1 MTQRTG
7 NTPPHQQQLFPALS
21 GVAVS
26 IFEDDARYRQIF
38 RNNPAI
44 QILIDPANGRVID
57 ANDAACLFYGY
68 DYRRFC
74 SLTVFDLNT
83 MPRQEVIL
91 KLEKAIDERG
101 GFFRFT
107 HRKSDGST
115 CQVEVFTTPVTI
127 GGQDV
132 LYSTI
137 HDVTGRHE
145 AEERLRFGEQ
155 AFRHFIENNP
165 SAVAMFDREMQY
177 LLTSRRW
184 DEAFGLPD
192 RDPAGKAVRDQM
204 PVLPGSFRECH
215 AAIISKKRVFCSN
228 EERFE
233 VDNGN
238 EQWLRWETHPWYED
252 ADHIGGTLIFVE
264 FITDKKQA
272 TESARQLREERERL
286 AFRIET
292 IEEERRKISRELH
305 DGVGQ
310 LLTAAYLN
318 LELLESAISENSDEA
333 IKLLQKIRKLLDTTI
348 QETRNISHDLRPA
361 VLDDFGLIPGLR
373 LLAEEFSEASGIKA
387 IFQHFNCDN
396 RLDPKLEITIYRI
409 CQEALNNIARHS
421 GATEATIEIFRRD
434 NLLTLTVNDNGSGIP
449 SGYLGHQS
457 FRAGTGLNNIKERVD
472 LHNGSMQINSQ
483 EKSGTELLIEFPL
496 S

>member
-1 MTQRTG
+1 MRQRPGRTAIFPQRDTAHEFLHFPIMAQRTG

-44 QILIDPANGRVID
+44 QMLIDPANGRVID

-83 MPRQEVIL
+83 MPRQEVIR

-145 AEERLRFGEQ
+145 AEERLRF
-155 AFRHFIENNP
+155 R
-165 SAVAMFDREMQY
+165 
-177 LLTSRRW
+177 
-184 DEAFGLPD
+184 
-192 RDPAGKAVRDQM
+192 
-204 PVLPGSFRECH
+204 
-215 AAIISKKRVFCSN
+215 
-228 EERFE
+228 
-233 VDNGN
+233 
-238 EQWLRWETHPWYED
+238 
-252 ADHIGGTLIFVE
+252 
-264 FITDKKQA
+264 KQA

-310 LLTAAYLN
+310 LLTAVYLN

-421 GATEATIEIFRRD
+421 GATEATIEIYRRN

-472 LHNGSMQINSQ
+472 LHSGSMQINSQ
-483 EKSGTELLIEFPL
+483 EKSGTELLVEFPL